1 MSSAIFSSAAAGL
14 FETRLKANINQHASG
29 TNVTALEQVGLSDI
43 RHQIGA
49 ERLRQVLVGYD
60 DAVMQTLYLPLTLIT
75 LSIVG
80 TIATGWHSVKEKRS

>member
-14 FETRLKANINQHASG
+14 FESRLDAEINRHASG

-43 RHQIGA
+43 RNQIGA
-49 ERLRQVLVGYD
+49 ERLKQIMIGYD
-60 DAVMQTLYLPLTLIT
+60 DAVVQTLYLPLTLIA

-80 TIATGWHSVKEKRS
+80 TVTTGWHSVKKKQS